1 MKKVLKDVFLLH
13 LVNDEDEESR
23 HVLWV
28 CPVAIPTEV
37 GKRRFVFRNCS
48 ELMLDFVRNNYPGY
62 ELDSRYYMEELEVD
76 VNGR

>member
-23 HVLWV
+23 HVLWK
-28 CPVAIPTEV
+28 CPVAIPAEV
-37 GKRRFVFRNCS
+37 DKRRFVFRNCS

-62 ELDSRYYMEELEVD
+62 ELDGRYYIEELEVD
-76 VNGR
+76 VNGW